1 MYEVVNFAV
10 VIFIRG
16 CGTSKRVLYEVVN
29 FTVAIFGR
37 GCHTS
42 KRVLYEVVNF
52 TVAIF
57 GRGCVTLKRVLYAVV
72 NSPSFQGLELA
83 NNEVPNLKTFSLDLL
98 ALALY
103 EMV

>member
-1 MYEVVNFAV
+1 MNFTVA
-10 VIFIRG
+10 IFGRG
-16 CGTSKRVLYEVVN
+16 CNTSKRVLYEVMNFTVAIFGKGCYTSQRVFYEVVN
-29 FTVAIFGR
+29 FTVAIFGK
-37 GCHTS
+37 GC
-42 KRVLYEVVNF
+42 
-52 TVAIF
+52 
-57 GRGCVTLKRVLYAVV
+57 GTLKRVLYAVV

>member
-1 MYEVVNFAV
+1 MNFTVA
-10 VIFIRG
+10 IFGRG
-16 CGTSKRVLYEVVN
+16 CNTLQRVLYEVVN

-37 GCHTS
+37 GCGTS
-42 KRVLYEVVNF
+42 KM
-52 TVAIF
+52 
-57 GRGCVTLKRVLYAVV
+57 VLYAVV
-72 NSPSFQGLELA
+72 NSPSFQGLEVA